1 MRGSSFNLS
10 WFDLGDPNK
19 THVDP
24 QFVEFCSCCR
34 RDFRRPAQ
42 LPPPSIAIVAPAAT
56 STITSGSSSSQRHA
70 PWPLAAAISRRLTG
84 RARIGHAGRR
94 ANDRP
99 HIEP

>member
-10 WFDLGDPNK
+10 SFDLGDPNK

-56 STITSGSSSSQRHA
+56 STITSGSS
-70 PWPLAAAISRRLTG
+70 P
-84 RARIGHAGRR
+84 ARGMPPG
-94 ANDRP
+94 P
-99 HIEP
+99 